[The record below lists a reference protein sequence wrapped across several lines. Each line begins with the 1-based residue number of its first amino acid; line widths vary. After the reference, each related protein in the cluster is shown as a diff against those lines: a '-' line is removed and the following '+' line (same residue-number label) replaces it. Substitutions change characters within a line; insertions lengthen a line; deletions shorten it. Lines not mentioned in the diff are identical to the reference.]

1 MTSTWFYMT
10 DENGDPVDTILFE
23 PTYQYNF
30 TNSKLI
36 YITSD
41 LSDLENVT
49 LTPAAVN
56 PDLIPFTMQEA
67 SVNSDKYL
75 ELSEDNV
82 SFSDEIEIALI
93 ERGVPYPVYVRCF
106 IPDYAVEGNFVCG
119 LNVEA
124 TYYA

>member
-10 DENGDPVDTILFE
+10 DENGDPIDTILFE
-23 PTYQYNF
+23 PTYQYNY

-41 LSDLENVT
+41 LSDLEDITVT
-49 LTPAAVN
+49 PVAVN
-56 PDLIPFTMQEA
+56 PELIPFNMQEA
-67 SVNSDKYL
+67 SQNSLQYVQ
-75 ELSEDNV
+75 LSEDNV
-82 SFSDEIEIALI
+82 SFFDELEIPLI
-93 ERGVPYPVYVRCF
+93 ERSEPYPVYVRCF

-124 TYYA
+124 TYYG